1 MCATRAAPSLRARR
15 SMSGRVGSLCVPTHP
30 HPQER
35 GAEAETRLLTSD
47 CLLQVERALASR
59 RWHLRLTA
67 FPIMEGVARRVLLGK
82 LTKIKESKFDPVW
95 LAEELFVAGI
105 VGEEERTAAGDETL
119 PRERQ
124 QDELL
129 DLVLGNGG
137 EGVFQ
142 TIVNIFHSKLHTRW
156 LATALKGRL
165 TDCRPFCEKMKD
177 QGILGVL
184 EINA

>member
-1 MCATRAAPSLRARR
+1 
-15 SMSGRVGSLCVPTHP
+15 MSDRFAFLHP

-142 TIVNIFHSKLHTRW
+142 TFVNIFHSKLHTRW

-177 QGILGVL
+177 QGVLGVL

>member
-1 MCATRAAPSLRARR
+1 
-15 SMSGRVGSLCVPTHP
+15 MSGRVGLRSYTPT
-30 HPQER
+30 QER

-95 LAEELFVAGI
+95 LAEELFVVGI

-142 TIVNIFHSKLHTRW
+142 TFVNIFHSKLHTRW

-177 QGILGVL
+177 QGVLGVL